1 MPSININKSFINIKK
16 SFINI
21 RKSFINIKKSFINIK
36 KCTFCPLLA
45 FHTFD
50 IKYEHSRNV
59 KTLTLLKF
67 P

>member
-1 MPSININKSFINIKK
+1 MPFINIKKSFIDITK

-21 RKSFINIKKSFINIK
+21 RKSFINIKKSFVNIK
-36 KCTFCPLLA
+36 KCSFCPLLA
-45 FHTFD
+45 FHKFD

-59 KTLTLLKF
+59 KTLTLLKC